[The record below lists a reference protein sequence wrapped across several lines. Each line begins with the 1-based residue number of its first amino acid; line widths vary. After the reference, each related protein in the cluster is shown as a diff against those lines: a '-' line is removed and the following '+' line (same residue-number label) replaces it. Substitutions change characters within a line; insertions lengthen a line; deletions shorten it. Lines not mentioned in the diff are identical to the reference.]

1 VARITLPS
9 GTPAE
14 LARPDDDQLRAFG
27 LVVAPDIFGLR
38 PLFDDHVARLS
49 HEQGWSVVAVEPF
62 PGQTFAEGDVDARF
76 AAASQ
81 LDDERVLGDLV
92 SAAEALGASRVGL
105 IGFCM
110 GGMYAL
116 KAASTGAFDRA
127 CAFYGMIR
135 VPVTW
140 RGTGQGEPLEHLA
153 RRSPRTQVM
162 AVIGAEDPYT
172 PPEDVEA
179 LRATG
184 AEVVIYPEENHGL
197 VHDPSRPA
205 HRPDD
210 AADAWARCL
219 AFLRG

>member
-1 VARITLPS
+1 MARITLPS

-27 LVVAPDIFGLR
+27 LVIAPDILGLR
-38 PLFDDHVARLS
+38 PLFEDLVARLS
-49 HEQGWSVVAVEPF
+49 AEQGWSVVAVEPF

-76 AAASQ
+76 EAASR
-81 LDDERVLGDLV
+81 LDDDLVLGDLV
-92 SAAEALGASRVGL
+92 AAAELLGASRVGL

-135 VPVTW
+135 VPRAW
-140 RGTGQGEPLEHLA
+140 HGSGQGEPLEHLA
-153 RRSPRTQVM
+153 RRSPRTEVM
-162 AVIGAEDPYT
+162 AVLGEVDPYT
-172 PPEDVEA
+172 PEEDVEA

-184 AEVVIYPEENHGL
+184 AEVVVYPDAEHGF

-205 HRPDD
+205 HRPVE

-219 AFLRG
+219 AFLQG